1 MVIFHRK
8 TSNTLNYKI
17 AIVMKNWWLTPYE
30 VAILMKNWRVEP
42 AKNVICM
49 KKMMIKQLIHGET
62 RGR

>member
-1 MVIFHRK
+1 M
-8 TSNTLNYKI
+8 
-17 AIVMKNWWLTPYE
+17 AIVMKNWWLMPYK

-42 AKNVICM
+42 AKNLICM